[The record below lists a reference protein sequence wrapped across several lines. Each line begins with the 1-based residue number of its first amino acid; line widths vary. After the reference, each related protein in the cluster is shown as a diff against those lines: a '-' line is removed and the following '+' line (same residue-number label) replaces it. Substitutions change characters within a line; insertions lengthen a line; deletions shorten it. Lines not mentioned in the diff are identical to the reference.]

1 MYFSGTAFEIWAN
14 YVSSVQKAEHEA
26 RGFHVVTA
34 QTVGEKVFY
43 ITEQGSG
50 KRWRRKI
57 DT

>member
-14 YVSSVQKAEHEA
+14 YVSSVQKLHEA

-50 KRWRRKI
+50 KRRRRKI

>member
-14 YVSSVQKAEHEA
+14 YVSSVQKLHEA
-26 RGFHVVTA
+26 RGFHVVAA

-50 KRWRRKI
+50 KRRRRKI